1 MEKQEYRVNIE
12 EQLVRLDKYLC
23 DKNQEISRSRVQSL
37 IEEGHVFVNGKSS
50 KCNYK
55 VKANDLIVI
64 EATEDEV
71 MEAKPEKMD
80 LDIVYEDHDVIVI
93 NKPKGIVVHPAPG
106 SLSGT
111 LVNGL
116 LYHCKDLSGI
126 NGVLRPGIV
135 HRIDKDTTGLLIV
148 AKNDK
153 AHISLS
159 EQLQHKSVSRK
170 YYALVHGVIE
180 HEFGTIDAPIGR
192 DVKDRQKMAVTST
205 NSKEAITHFRV
216 VERFKDFTLVECTLE
231 TGRTHQIRVHMQYIK
246 HPVAGDEKYSYRK
259 PMKVNGQL
267 LHAHELR
274 FIHPSTNQEVVV
286 SAPLPDTFQQ
296 VLEEL
301 RSKES

>member
-1 MEKQEYRVNIE
+1 MEEKRYTVIKE
-12 EQLVRLDKYLC
+12 EELVRLDKYLC
-23 DKNQEISRSRVQSL
+23 EKNQDLSRSRIQSL
-37 IEEGHVFVNGKSS
+37 IDEGHVFVNGKTARS
-50 KCNYK
+50 NYK
-55 VKANDLIVI
+55 VKNNDEIVM
-64 EATEDEV
+64 EAVADVEL
-71 MEAKPEKMD
+71 EAKPEPMD
-80 LDIVYEDHDVIVI
+80 LDIVYEDSDVIVI

-159 EQLQHKSVSRK
+159 EQLQCKSVSRK

-192 DVKDRQKMAVTST
+192 DVNDRQKMAVTST
-205 NSKEAITHFRV
+205 NSKDAVTHFRV
-216 VERFKDFTLVECTLE
+216 VERFKEYTLVECTLE

-246 HPVAGDEKYSYRK
+246 HPVVGDEKYSYRK
-259 PMKVNGQL
+259 TMSVGGQL
-267 LHAHELR
+267 LHAHELK
-274 FIHPSTNQEVVV
+274 FIHPTTNEEVVV
-286 SAPLPDTFQQ
+286 SAPLPDIFEQ
-296 VLEEL
+296 VLAEL
-301 RSKES
+301 RAKEN

>member
-1 MEKQEYRVNIE
+1 MEEKRIRITKE
-12 EQLVRLDKYLC
+12 EALTRLDKFLDESCEEY
-23 DKNQEISRSRVQSL
+23 SRSRIQSL
-37 IEEGHVFVNGKSS
+37 IKEGYITVNGSVCKA
-50 KCNYK
+50 NYK
-55 VKANDLIVI
+55 VKEDDEICIHVFEDKAL
-64 EATEDEV
+64 EATPQE
-71 MEAKPEKMD
+71 MD
-80 LDIVYEDHDVIVI
+80 LDIAYEDEDVIVI

-106 SLSGT
+106 SKEHT

-116 LYHCKDLSGI
+116 LFHCKDLSGI

-153 AHISLS
+153 AHLSLS
-159 EQLQHKSVSRK
+159 EQLQKKTVSRK

-205 NSKEAITHFRV
+205 NSKDALTHFNV
-216 VERFKDFTLVECTLE
+216 IERFNEYTLVECVLE

-246 HPVAGDEKYSYRK
+246 HPVVGDEKYAYK
-259 PMKVNGQL
+259 KTMQVGGQL

-274 FIHPSTNQEVVV
+274 FVHPTTNEEVVV
-286 SAPLPDTFQQ
+286 NAPLPAVFED
-296 VLEEL
+296 VLAEL
-301 RSKES
+301 REKQK